1 VEAIAMTFIS
11 ITRLRVRS
19 WRFLPLFFLQAIR
32 AARQAKKASG
42 NRSVSLLREA
52 HHVFWTRTRWD
63 SEASMKAYILA
74 GAHRQVMSKLI
85 NWCDEA
91 AVAHWT
97 QDSAQEPSWAVAHA
111 QVLKIGRLSKVNHP
125 SNAQSEFQIP
135 EPRVVPGAETRF

>member
-1 VEAIAMTFIS
+1 MAFIS

-19 WRFLPLFFLQAIR
+19 WRFLPLFLLQSIR
-32 AARQAKKASG
+32 AARQAKKAPG

-52 HHVFWTRTRWD
+52 HHVFWTRTSWD

-74 GAHRQVMSKLI
+74 GVHRQVMRKLL

-97 QDSAQEPSWAVAHA
+97 HDSADLPTWQEAHA
-111 QVLKIGRLSKVNHP
+111 QVLKVGRLSKVNRP
-125 SNAQSEFQIP
+125 SKAQEEFQIP
-135 EPRVVPGAETRF
+135 EPCVTPDAETCF